1 MSGVA
6 MLRQLGT
13 CYACRQRGGVALLEF
28 RAEKLKETI
37 SPSTPSCGVIFTRIS
52 QSAMREVLQRVSI
65 AATLRAGRLRFL
77 LLVVTDNTIA
87 PRVLPRCSIVNTFE
101 YWQEARLSVR
111 LDHTNSLFFNPIG
124 GYVANR

>member
-1 MSGVA
+1 
-6 MLRQLGT
+6 
-13 CYACRQRGGVALLEF
+13 VALLEF